1 MKTITFMTF
10 VLLIGLNLLGQTNF
24 QGGIYSNTSWTK
36 DKSPYIITGDV
47 VIFPGKVLTIE
58 PGVEIRFAGHYS
70 FEVRGI
76 LESNGTAELPISFT
90 SNLASPKKGDWI
102 GLIIKSRQ
110 EPRIICNHTN
120 FYYADVANDNIDGN
134 PLVGTFSNCK
144 FENNNTAIRGNY
156 FSNSLNSF
164 DNCVFSNNTYCI
176 NNVMVH
182 DIKNSTFINNEFG
195 IYECVWVTIS
205 KSVFENNTIAIYA
218 GVCNIDNCVVTN
230 NSIGIINPLLME
242 NAITNNII
250 SSNSV
255 GIQYSNSRPETRIIT
270 ASNINN
276 LSSPKYNMISNNSDY
291 NVENLTDGTKD
302 LTDNY
307 WDTSDSTTIE
317 NRLKDGYDDIKL
329 GLINFDIF
337 DNNKAKIKS
346 VIKAEL
352 ITSDPFAFNT
362 NDIIKIYPNPF
373 LSELNINFKQS
384 DFDNV
389 NVSIYNTSGQKIYS
403 AKSNGD
409 NLRLNLDNIN
419 SGVYILVIQS
429 NSNVIKKKIIK
440 K

>member
-10 VLLIGLNLLGQTNF
+10 VLLIGLNLSGQTNF

-36 DKSPYIITGDV
+36 DRSPYIITGDV
-47 VIFPGKVLTIE
+47 VIFPGKVLKIE

-76 LESNGTAELPISFT
+76 LESNGTAELPINFT
-90 SNLASPKKGDWI
+90 SNLASPKKGDWV
-102 GLIIKSRQ
+102 GLIIKAKQ

-120 FYYADVANDNIDGN
+120 FYYADVAIDNIDGN
-134 PLVGTFSNCK
+134 PPVGTFSNCK

-156 FSNSLNSF
+156 WSYSPNSC

-176 NNVMVH
+176 NNVMMLE
-182 DIKNSTFINNEFG
+182 IKNSTFFNNEFG
-195 IYECVWVTIS
+195 IYESVMVTIS
-205 KSVFENNTIAIYA
+205 GSVFENNAIAIY
-218 GVCNIDNCVVTN
+218 GGQCSINNCVVTN

-242 NAITNNII
+242 NVITNNII

-255 GIQYSNSRPETRIIT
+255 GIQYSNSWLEAWIT
-270 ASNINN
+270 FSNNYNISN
-276 LSSPKYNMISNNSDY
+276 PKYNMISNNSDY
-291 NVENLTDGTKD
+291 NVENLTDATKD

-337 DNNKAKIKS
+337 DNNRAKIKS

-352 ITSDPFAFNT
+352 ITSDPFAFNR

-373 LSELNINFKQS
+373 LSELNIDFKQS
-384 DFDNV
+384 DLDNV
-389 NVSIYNTSGQKIYS
+389 NVSIYNTSGQNIYS
-403 AKSNGD
+403 VKSNGD

>member
-58 PGVEIRFAGHYS
+58 PGVEIKFDGHYF

-90 SNLASPKKGDWI
+90 SNFGSPKKGDWV
-102 GLIIKSRQ
+102 GLIIKAKQ

-120 FYYADVANDNIDGN
+120 FYYADVAIDNIDGN
-134 PLVGTFSNCK
+134 PPVGTFSNCK
-144 FENNNTAIRGNY
+144 FENNNTAIRGNNY
-156 FSNSLNSF
+156 SYSQNTF
-164 DNCVFSNNTYCI
+164 DNCVFSNNTYCF

-195 IYECVWVTIS
+195 IYECVWVTTRG
-205 KSVFENNTIAIYA
+205 SVFENNTIAIYA
-218 GVCNIDNCVVTN
+218 GACNIDYCVVTN

-242 NAITNNII
+242 NVITNNII

-255 GIQYSNSRPETRIIT
+255 GIQYSNSRPETGIT
-270 ASNINN
+270 AMNN
-276 LSSPKYNMISNNSDY
+276 HVLSSPKYNMISNNADY
-291 NVENLTDGTKD
+291 NVENLTDATKD

-317 NRLKDGYDDIKL
+317 NKLKDGYDDIKL
-329 GLINFDIF
+329 GLINYDIF

-352 ITSDPFAFNT
+352 ITSDPFAFNR

-373 LSELNINFKQS
+373 LSELNIDFKQS
-384 DFDNV
+384 DLDNV
-389 NVSIYNTSGQKIYS
+389 NVSIYNTSGQNIYS
-403 AKSNGD
+403 VKSNGD